1 MKKIALTSVFAN
13 LTYNDK
19 NHRGLEAM
27 FIKKMMEEKG
37 AQVDCVGYKNRN
49 MKDLDFYHNYTDND
63 FSEYGAVIVQL
74 STPNFFGG
82 VMGEHCETI
91 CNNLAKF
98 KGKIYT
104 FKDEV
109 HKQFMSDAYL
119 PSPKVKP
126 NSVLINLLLE
136 KHEVYSLQS
145 W

>member
-37 AQVDCVGYKNRN
+37 VQVDCVGYKNRN

-98 KGKIYT
+98 KGKIY
-104 FKDEV
+104 F
-109 HKQFMSDAYL
+109 
-119 PSPKVKP
+119 
-126 NSVLINLLLE
+126 LINDPRIPPMNYAKTISDRFDLCN
-136 KHEVYSLQS
+136 SLVGYVDR
-145 W
+145 